1 MAGSVGNFV
10 AADNWVDS
18 QAVERNSAAV
28 DYKETSI
35 CPPSHVD

>member
-10 AADNWVDS
+10 AADMVDS